1 MNTHFFWLCFA
12 LAFAAFTTTGC
23 QKETAR
29 PEQQCFEANGQ
40 KFPMPASN
48 LAGKSATIE
57 WAINDST
64 TRTVTTSVRPAVQS
78 SHTTRLWQ
86 TPINGI
92 LVGSNAIQVD
102 DKLHPMILLL
112 EQRDSTGNR
121 WIGLRAFQ
129 SGNGFTS
136 PWGADGSANKVSMA
150 ETDSTFVFVVNGIS
164 PPAVEPYNE
173 NDRMCIRLT
182 VRK

>member
-1 MNTHFFWLCFA
+1 MITRNFFWLCVS
-12 LAFAAFTTTGC
+12 LAFATLTGC
-23 QKETAR
+23 QKETQIA
-29 PEQQCFEANGQ
+29 EQECFTAEGR

-48 LAGKSATIE
+48 LAGKVAVLE

-64 TRTVTTSVRPAVQS
+64 SRTLTTTVRPSVQS

-86 TPINGI
+86 TPINGR

-129 SGNGFTS
+129 SGGGFTS
-136 PWGADGSANKVSMA
+136 PWGADGSGNKVSVK
-150 ETDSTFVFVVNGIS
+150 ETDSTTVFVVNGIS
-164 PPAVEPYNE
+164 PPAVEQYNE
-173 NDRMCIRLT
+173 TDRMCIRIT

>member
-1 MNTHFFWLCFA
+1 MNTRNFFWLCFA
-12 LAFAAFTTTGC
+12 LAFATLTNGC

-40 KFPMPASN
+40 KFPQPASN
-48 LAGKSATIE
+48 LAGKVAVLE

-64 TRTVTTSVRPAVQS
+64 IRTVTTSVRPAVQS

-86 TPINGI
+86 TPINGR
-92 LVGSNAIQVD
+92 LVGSNSIQVD
-102 DKLHPMILLL
+102 ERLHPMILLL

-121 WIGLRAFQ
+121 WIALRAFQ
-129 SGNGFTS
+129 SGGRFTS

-150 ETDSTFVFVVNGIS
+150 ETDSTCVFVVNGIS
-164 PPAVEPYNE
+164 PPAVEQYN
-173 NDRMCIRLT
+173 
-182 VRK
+182 